1 MDLEQK
7 RVRFSHLLT
16 RNQGKGFGGAQG
28 QSQVE
33 GNGNVPPAVY
43 APPFVHEVGD
53 AMVKFLEGITP
64 RDFRIGVICV

>member
-7 RVRFSHLLT
+7 CVRLSHLLT
-16 RNQGKGFGGAQG
+16 RNQANRFTCAQE

-33 GNGNVPPAVY
+33 GYGNVPPAVY

-64 RDFRIGVICV
+64 RDFRIDVICV